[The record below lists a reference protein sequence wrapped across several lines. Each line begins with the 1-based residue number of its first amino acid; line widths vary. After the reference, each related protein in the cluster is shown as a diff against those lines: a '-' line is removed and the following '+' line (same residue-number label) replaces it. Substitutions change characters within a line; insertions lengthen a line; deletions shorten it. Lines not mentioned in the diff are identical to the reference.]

1 MDKEKLVRILDLMYR
16 IRLFEER
23 TMKLFREGLIV
34 GALHHYIG
42 EEAIAVGACAA
53 VEKDDYVVSTHRG
66 HGHCIA
72 KGADLKRMMAE
83 LMGRETGYSRGRGGS
98 MHIFNT
104 ENGLLGGNGI
114 VGGGLPIALGSAFSG
129 QYRESGQVTLC
140 FFAEGAA
147 ARGSFH
153 ESLNLAA
160 LWKLPVVYICEN
172 NLWSATTYIN
182 YSLPI
187 ENIGDRAS
195 AYGIPGKVIDGNDVE
210 NVYRTV
216 DEAIKRARAG
226 KGPTLIECKTY
237 RHYPHCMVIPDTR
250 PQDEVQEWKKKDPI
264 PRFEKKLLEEKVIT
278 ETEIKGIKEKAKNM
292 LDEAEEFAR
301 KSPVPEVETVE
312 EGLWA

>member
-1 MDKEKLVRILDLMYR
+1 MNREKSIELLDLMYK

-42 EEAIAVGACAA
+42 EEAIAVGACVAA
-53 VEKDDYVVSTHRG
+53 EKDDYVVSTHRG

-83 LMGRETGYSRGRGGS
+83 LMGRETGYSRARGGS
-98 MHIFNT
+98 MHIFSI
-104 ENGLLGGNGI
+104 EKGLLGGNGI
-114 VGGGLPIALGSAFSG
+114 VGGGLPIALGSALSG

-140 FFAEGAA
+140 FFAEGAG
-147 ARGSFH
+147 ARGTFH

-160 LWKLPVVYICEN
+160 LWKLPVIYICEN
-172 NLWSATTYIN
+172 NLWAATSYIN

-210 NVYRTV
+210 EVYKTV
-216 DEAIKRARAG
+216 DEAIKRAREG
-226 KGPTLIECKTY
+226 NGPTLIECKTY

-250 PQDEVQEWKKKDPI
+250 PQDEVMEWKKKDPI
-264 PRFEKKLLEEKVIT
+264 PRFEKKLLEEKVV
-278 ETEIKGIKEKAKNM
+278 TEIEMKKIKEKVKNM

-301 KSPVPEVETVE
+301 KSPLPDVETVE